1 MALFSEAVSHENKK
15 ISSAMTGPSFRAM
28 ASRKL
33 AWQFSPFLCLYFV
46 LPSLDLGEF
55 SPVDSQASA
64 EVSLGAVTVGLAAL
78 FTTFRRTSA
87 SQSKHPGRV
96 RIAA

>member
-1 MALFSEAVSHENKK
+1 MKIRK
-15 ISSAMTGPSFRAM
+15 ISSAMTSPSFKAM

-33 AWQFSPFLCLYFV
+33 AWQFCPFLCLCII
-46 LPSLDLGEF
+46 LSSLDWAGL

-78 FTTFRRTSA
+78 FYTRLTTFRRTSA
-87 SQSKHPGRV
+87 SQSRHPGRV
-96 RIAA
+96 RVAA